1 MIFGGRNRKGGLD
14 ERSAR
19 RIEVACAA
27 LGIGAPRW
35 SREGVSF
42 EIGGSARALSG
53 RELTKALAPGP
64 RGARGVLEEAI
75 GLAAALHIQ
84 PPLELVSDR
93 RAVSPLLLPRL
104 FAETELLGPRRAMCR
119 RDAHGGLLRAIAIG
133 DGPGAPVV
141 TTAMLDAWGA
151 EFDELWAAAIEN
163 LSYRIGP
170 ESLDELEGAPGV
182 LAMADALT
190 PASAGT
196 FIIDR
201 LCPEA
206 GNGEGVVFATPR
218 PETLLALPVEEGAG
232 VEGLAGLVQ
241 ATHALAAEG
250 AVVLSDQ
257 VYWWRNGAV
266 LHLPMTAIVES
277 QSRRVH
283 MESAGPVEELLR
295 LLGVVE

>member
-1 MIFGGRNRKGGLD
+1 MLFGSRNRRGGLD

-19 RIEVACAA
+19 RIDLACAA

-35 SREGVSF
+35 SRDGASF
-42 EIGGSARALSG
+42 EIGGGARSLSG
-53 RELTKALAPGP
+53 RDLTKALAPGP

-75 GLAAALHIQ
+75 GLAAALGVQ
-84 PPLELVSDR
+84 PPLELVSDKG
-93 RAVSPLLLPRL
+93 AVRPLLLPRL
-104 FAETELLGPRRAMCR
+104 FGEAELLGPRRAMCR
-119 RDAHGGLLRAIAIG
+119 RSAHGGLIRAVAIG
-133 DGPGAPVV
+133 DGTGAPVV

-151 EFDELWAAAIEN
+151 EFDHVWTSAIEN
-163 LSYRIGP
+163 LGYRIGP
-170 ESLDELEGAPGV
+170 ETLDELEGAPGV
-182 LAMADALT
+182 LALADALT
-190 PASAGT
+190 PASAGV

-206 GNGEGVVFATPR
+206 GHGEGVVFATPR

-232 VEGLAGLVQ
+232 VDGLAGLVQ

-250 AVVLSDQ
+250 AGVLSDQ
-257 VYWWRNGAV
+257 VYWWRDGEV